1 MIHQIKE
8 QRALAV
14 AEMRSIVEKAQTE
27 KRNLS
32 SDEAAKF
39 ETLKAKVTEFE
50 AQEARAT
57 FLAESERRMM
67 GTPVDK
73 SQAELESNVSLLEV
87 LQAGMEGRSLT
98 GAAAEYSKETERR
111 TGRKAGG
118 VFIPLSAL
126 EKRVNTTSTAGQI
139 VPTDH
144 RADQFIEPFRNKL
157 LARQLGARVLTGLSG
172 NVDIPAYGSGVS
184 SGWVAENG
192 ALTPSGMTFGS
203 KTLTPKHV
211 GSLAEMS
218 RQLIQQS
225 SPGIEQLLRDD
236 MAFALA
242 KAIDSAMILGGGT
255 NEPTGILAT
264 TGIQTAS
271 LATLD
276 WAGILGI
283 LQKIE
288 LVNGTAGAWLTHP
301 EVATKLR
308 GTLKSSTSGAAYL
321 SEGGRMA
328 DLSVNSTKQVPVKP
342 GVSPAPNTGRLILGD
357 FSQVMLGIWSELDI
371 LVNPY
376 DSTAYARGGVLVRA
390 MATCDIAIR
399 HPEAFVVADDVAL

>member
-1 MIHQIKE
+1 MIHDYKE
-8 QRALAV
+8 QKAQAV
-14 AEMRSIVEKAQTE
+14 QEMRSMVEAAQAA
-27 KRNLS
+27 KRNLNA
-32 SDEAAKF
+32 DEVAKF
-39 ETLKAKVTEFE
+39 DALKTKVTTLE
-50 AQEARAT
+50 ADEARAA
-57 FLAESERRMM
+57 FMADAERRMM

-73 SQAELESNVSLLEV
+73 SQAELESNVSVREV

-118 VFIPLSAL
+118 VFIPLSVL

-218 RQLIQQS
+218 RQLILQS

-242 KAIDSAMILGGGT
+242 QSIDSAMIKGGGT

-264 TGIQTAS
+264 SGIQKSS
-271 LATLD
+271 LAALD
-276 WAGILGI
+276 LISILGM
-283 LQKIE
+283 LEKME
-288 LVNGTAGAWLTHP
+288 LANANAGAWLTSP
-301 EVATKLR
+301 QVKKKLAS
-308 GTLKSSTSGAAYL
+308 TLDGSGL
-321 SEGGRMA
+321 PTFVLKDGRMVS
-328 DLSVNSTKQVPVKP
+328 LPLFSTKQVPAKP
-342 GVSPAPNTGRLILGD
+342 GVSPNPDTGRLILGD

>member
-1 MIHQIKE
+1 MIHQVKE
-8 QRALAV
+8 QRAAAV
-14 AEMRSIVEKAQTE
+14 AEMRSVVEKAQAE
-27 KRNLS
+27 KRSLS
-32 SDEAAKF
+32 TDEVAKF
-39 ETLKAKVTEFE
+39 ETLKARVTDLEG
-50 AQEARAT
+50 QEARAG
-57 FLAESERRMM
+57 FLADAERRMI

-73 SQAELESNVSLLEV
+73 SQADLESNVSLLEV
-87 LQAGMEGRSLT
+87 LRAGMEGRSLT

-139 VPTDH
+139 VANEH
-144 RADQFIEPFRNKL
+144 RPDLFIEPFRNKL
-157 LARQLGARVLTGLSG
+157 LARRLGARVLTGLQG
-172 NVDIPAYGSGVS
+172 DVTIPAYGSGVS

-192 ALTPSGMTFGS
+192 ALTASGMTFGP

-225 SPGIEQLLRDD
+225 SPDIEQLLRDD

-242 KAIDSAMILGGGT
+242 QAIDSAVIKGGGT

-264 TGIQTAS
+264 VGIQTAS
-271 LATLD
+271 LSTLNY
-276 WAGILGI
+276 ANVLAM
-283 LQKIE
+283 LKLAE
-288 LVNGTAGAWLTHP
+288 MANSESGAWLTSP
-301 EVATKLR
+301 QVMAKLR
-308 GTLKSSTSGAAYL
+308 GTLKSATAGAQYL
-321 SEGGRMA
+321 SEGGQLA
-328 DLSVNSTKQVPVKP
+328 DLPISSTKQVPL
-342 GVSPAPNTGRLILGD
+342 NTTTGQLILGD

-371 LVNPY
+371 LVNPF
-376 DSTAYARGGVLVRA
+376 DSVAYARGGVLVRA

-399 HPEAFVVADDVAL
+399 HPEAFVVANDIVVV